1 MKGVLFALLGGFF
14 LTFQSVANATISDQ
28 IGSWQAAAMTQ
39 LTGFVLAILIVIII
53 RDRSY
58 QQLTHVSPLYAA
70 GGMLAAIVLFSNM
83 TAVHIMGVTLTIAV
97 FLIAQLVLALAIDGR
112 GWFDMSQKKIGRT
125 QIVGVLM
132 MIAGVIILKL

>member
-1 MKGVLFALLGGFF
+1 MKGILFALLGGFF
-14 LTFQSVANATISDQ
+14 LTFQSVANATISKG
-28 IGSWQAAAMTQ
+28 IGSWQAAVITQ
-39 LTGFVLAILIVIII
+39 LTGFVLAFTIVLVI

-58 QQLTHVSPLYAA
+58 RQLNEVSPLYAS

-97 FLIAQLVLALAIDGR
+97 FLIAQLVLALVIDSK

-125 QIVGVLM
+125 QIAGVLM

>member
-1 MKGVLFALLGGFF
+1 MKGILFALLGGFF
-14 LTFQSVANATISDQ
+14 LTFQSVANATISNQ
-28 IGSWQAAAMTQ
+28 IGSWQAAVITQ
-39 LTGFVLAILIVIII
+39 LTGFVLAFAIVLVI

-58 QQLTHVSPLYAA
+58 RQLNEVSPLYAS

-97 FLIAQLVLALAIDGR
+97 FLIAQLVLALVIDSK
-112 GWFDMSQKKIGRT
+112 GWFDMSQKRIGRT
-125 QIVGVLM
+125 QIAGVLM

>member
-1 MKGVLFALLGGFF
+1 MKGILFALLGGFF
-14 LTFQSVANATISDQ
+14 LTFQSVANATISSQ

-39 LTGFVLAILIVIII
+39 LTGFVLAIAIVITI

-58 QQLTHVSPLYAA
+58 RQLTQVSPLYAS

-97 FLIAQLVLALAIDGR
+97 FLIAQLMLALAIDSK
-112 GWFDMSQKKIGRT
+112 GWFDMPKKKIGRT
-125 QIVGVLM
+125 QIAGVLM